1 MAVKNLKKNAPAAAA
16 DPCSTSPKTSTSPS
30 KFSQV
35 FTKIVPFVSKHR
47 HDSAKEESNPS
58 SPSPALTIEQSKSCE
73 LQRIFCF
80 FDENGDGKISPSE
93 LRNCMRATGEELS
106 SEEAEEA
113 VRFSDS
119 DGDGELDLGDFVK
132 LVESEDEQQKDKS
145 LMDAFRMYE
154 MDGRGCITPKSLRR
168 MLRRLGEDRAVEDCT
183 AMIGRFDLNGD
194 GVLNFE
200 EFKIMMQ

>member
-1 MAVKNLKKNAPAAAA
+1 MAVKGLKPEVPVT
-16 DPCSTSPKTSTSPS
+16 DPCSSSSKSSTSPS
-30 KFSQV
+30 KLSKLFS
-35 FTKIVPFVSKHR
+35 KMVPFISK
-47 HDSAKEESNPS
+47 NNS
-58 SPSPALTIEQSKSCE
+58 SKDELSCLSLSPLPTVTIRQRSCE
-73 LQRIFCF
+73 LQRIFCY

-93 LRNCMRATGEELS
+93 LQNCMRVTGAELS

-113 VRFSDS
+113 VRLSDS
-119 DGDGELDLGDFVK
+119 DGDGELGLEDFAK
-132 LVESEDEQQKDKS
+132 LVETEDEHEKDKN
-145 LMDAFRMYE
+145 LMDAFQMYE

-168 MLRRLGEDRAVEDCT
+168 MLKRLGDDRTVEDCT

>member
-1 MAVKNLKKNAPAAAA
+1 MAVKTLKKNAPAAA
-16 DPCSTSPKTSTSPS
+16 DPCTTSPKTSTSPS

-47 HDSAKEESNPS
+47 RDSDKEEPN
-58 SPSPALTIEQSKSCE
+58 SPPPPTIKVGQSKSCE
-73 LQRIFCF
+73 LQRIFCY

-106 SEEAEEA
+106 SAEAEEA

-132 LVESEDEQQKDKS
+132 LVESEDEQAKDKS

-168 MLRRLGEDRAVEDCT
+168 MLRRLGEDRTVEDCT
-183 AMIGRFDLNGD
+183 AMIGQFDLNGD